1 MHCSK
6 CGAEINEGAKFCSV
20 CGAPVQSTPAPE
32 KSKGMSEED
41 LIMTLGIIAI
51 CLYFVGLGL
60 ASLVISIIAVVK
72 ARKLKNAGNGT
83 LNSNAQLGNVLSI
96 VVLVL
101 AVLSV
106 VASVVAV
113 VWAIVSYVF
122 GMSVAAGVMGGL
134 FDALDEET
142 FYIITNV
149 LQTVTAV

>member
-1 MHCSK
+1 
-6 CGAEINEGAKFCSV
+6 V

-41 LIMTLGIIAI
+41 LIMTLGMIAF

-60 ASLVISIIAVVK
+60 ASLVISIIEVVK
-72 ARKLKNAGNGT
+72 ARKLKNAGHGT
-83 LNSNAQLGNVLSI
+83 LDGNAQLGNVLSI

-101 AVLSV
+101 SVLSV

-122 GMSVAAGVMGGL
+122 GMSLAAGIMGGL